1 MELDVEIPTRWVLFV
16 YLTLELLKFV
26 YERFINQQ
34 EYLRILRDIAASQHA
49 TALILEKIAQGL
61 NITNDDEMKKTRKPK
76 VGAILNVSGSSSG
89 AGAAQSGR
97 TRKKT
102 RFNIGSAFA
111 RRGHK

>member
-1 MELDVEIPTRWVLFV
+1 MEIDVEIPTRWVLFV

-61 NITNDDEMKKTRKPK
+61 NITKEIPSENDGKSKAN
-76 VGAILNVSGSSSG
+76 AILKRSRRP
-89 AGAAQSGR
+89 AGADLAQSGR

-102 RFNIGSAFA
+102 RFNIGSAFD
-111 RRGHK
+111 RGGQK